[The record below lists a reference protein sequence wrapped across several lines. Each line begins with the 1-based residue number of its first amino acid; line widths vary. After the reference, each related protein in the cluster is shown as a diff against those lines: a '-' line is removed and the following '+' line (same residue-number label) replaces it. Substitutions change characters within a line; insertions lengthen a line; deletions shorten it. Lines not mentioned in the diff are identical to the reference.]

1 MSKYFERIKAY
12 YEKGIY
18 KKSHLDKLLKSGAIT
33 DAEYQEI
40 LGQEA

>member
-18 KKSHLDKLLKSGAIT
+18 KIDHLNKLLNVNAIT
-33 DAEYQEI
+33 QEEYDMLIAGE
-40 LGQEA
+40 